1 MNICEIREAY
11 INSSYPSSDITDLI
25 DKICITVSKIKN
37 NKQSDKSNLL
47 SILNII
53 SNSNKNNILIKFENF
68 VTKWNDECNSVFLDV
83 ICRQH
88 LYTDIYIEMFKI
100 IPEEYQNK
108 LVTKLLSLNTE
119 NATSN
124 ELKTVGL
131 FLAKWFIYIKKDSNS
146 IYKYYSDELEDK
158 APLVINSFITFCK
171 QGESGLIPTKIYN
184 KIKKIKLSTSSQL
197 LLYDLEDLMDKES

>member
-68 VTKWNDECNSVFLDV
+68 VTKWNDEFNSVFLDV

-131 FLAKWFIYIKKDSNS
+131 FLAKWFIYMKKDSNS

-197 LLYDLEDLMDKES
+197 LLYDLEDLMEKES

>member
-1 MNICEIREAY
+1 
-11 INSSYPSSDITDLI
+11 
-25 DKICITVSKIKN
+25 
-37 NKQSDKSNLL
+37 
-47 SILNII
+47 
-53 SNSNKNNILIKFENF
+53 
-68 VTKWNDECNSVFLDV
+68 
-83 ICRQH
+83 
-88 LYTDIYIEMFKI
+88 MFKI

-119 NATSN
+119 TSTSN

>member
-1 MNICEIREAY
+1 
-11 INSSYPSSDITDLI
+11 
-25 DKICITVSKIKN
+25 
-37 NKQSDKSNLL
+37 
-47 SILNII
+47 
-53 SNSNKNNILIKFENF
+53 
-68 VTKWNDECNSVFLDV
+68 
-83 ICRQH
+83 
-88 LYTDIYIEMFKI
+88 MFKI

-119 NATSN
+119 TSTSN

-131 FLAKWFIYIKKDSNS
+131 FLAKWFIYKKKDSNS

>member
-47 SILNII
+47 SIFNII

-68 VTKWNDECNSVFLDV
+68 VTKWNDEFNSVFLDV

-119 NATSN
+119 TSTSN

-171 QGESGLIPTKIYN
+171 QGESELIPKKIYN
-184 KIKKIKLSTSSQL
+184 KIKKLTLSTSSQL
-197 LLYDLEDLMDKES
+197 LLYDLEDLMEKES

>member
-47 SILNII
+47 SIFNII

-119 NATSN
+119 TSTSN

-171 QGESGLIPTKIYN
+171 QGESGLIPNKIYN

-197 LLYDLEDLMDKES
+197 LLYDLEDLMEKES

>member
-47 SILNII
+47 SIFNII

-68 VTKWNDECNSVFLDV
+68 VNKWNDECNSVFLDV

-108 LVTKLLSLNTE
+108 LVIKLLSLNTE
-119 NATSN
+119 TSTSN

-131 FLAKWFIYIKKDSNS
+131 FLAKWFIYMKKDSNS
-146 IYKYYSDELEDK
+146 IYKYYSNELEDK
-158 APLVINSFITFCK
+158 TPLVINSFITFCK
-171 QGESGLIPTKIYN
+171 QGESGLIPNKIYN

-197 LLYDLEDLMDKES
+197 LLYDLEDLMEKES

>member
-47 SILNII
+47 SIFNII

-108 LVTKLLSLNTE
+108 LVIKLLSLNTE
-119 NATSN
+119 TSTSN

-131 FLAKWFIYIKKDSNS
+131 FLAKWFIYMKKDSNS
-146 IYKYYSDELEDK
+146 IYKYYSNELEDK
-158 APLVINSFITFCK
+158 TPLVINSFITFCK
-171 QGESGLIPTKIYN
+171 QGESGLIPNKIYN

-197 LLYDLEDLMDKES
+197 LLYDLEDLMEKES

>member
-47 SILNII
+47 SIFNII

-83 ICRQH
+83 ICRQY

-119 NATSN
+119 TSTSN